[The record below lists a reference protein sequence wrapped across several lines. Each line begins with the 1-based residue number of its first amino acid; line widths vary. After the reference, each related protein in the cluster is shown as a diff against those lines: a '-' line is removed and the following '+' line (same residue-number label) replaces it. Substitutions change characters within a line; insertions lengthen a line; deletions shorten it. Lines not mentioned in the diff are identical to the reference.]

1 MIQGVVLTAGQP
13 EKYSAAVMGM
23 ATEAEAIDS
32 RGKCTLQYAPL
43 AARTPRSPSS
53 HETGAP
59 GVLLRL
65 LLKIEAVETREVVS
79 FRSIKSV
86 W

>member
-32 RGKCTLQYAPL
+32 SGRCILLYAPL
-43 AARTPRSPSS
+43 AARIPRFPSS
-53 HETGAP
+53 PERGARCTAP
-59 GVLLRL
+59 TATQKRGGRDNG
-65 LLKIEAVETREVVS
+65 S
-79 FRSIKSV
+79 S
-86 W
+86 

>member
-32 RGKCTLQYAPL
+32 REKCTLLFAPL
-43 AARTPRSPSS
+43 AAPTPRYRSSP
-53 HETGAP
+53 ERGARCTA
-59 GVLLRL
+59 LTATQ
-65 LLKIEAVETREVVS
+65 K
-79 FRSIKSV
+79 RSGRDKGST
-86 W
+86 